1 MTSSPPANRC
11 ARWKRWSNTPAARS
25 SGRMAILAE
34 GEAAD
39 RRDDIIYLEKLPLF
53 KSDGTPIA

>member
-1 MTSSPPANRC
+1 
-11 ARWKRWSNTPAARS
+11 
-25 SGRMAILAE
+25 MAILAE

-39 RRDDIIYLEKLPLF
+39 REDIIYLEKLPLF

>member
-11 ARWKRWSNTPAARS
+11 AALETLVEHAGGQIV
-25 SGRMAILAE
+25 GRMAILAE

-39 RRDDIIYLEKLPLF
+39 REDIIYLEKLPLF